1 MAERYQ
7 ARGLRIWDSKTDTYS
22 DLFANNANADYVA
35 RYENLTDWTFKP
47 LAEWQDDEPEGDP
60 VEQSANDPVNNPA
73 HYQGKVECIDA
84 IEAALGAQGFIAYC
98 RGNIIKYT
106 YRAGRKGD
114 SAEDLRKAV
123 WYLERAIETL
133 EK

>member
-7 ARGLRIWDSKTDTYS
+7 VRGRRIWDSQTDTYS
-22 DLFANNANADYVA
+22 RLFPRQEDAIQSTNFIAKA
-35 RYENLTDWTFKP
+35 LKHTLKFQP
-47 LAEWQDDEPEGDP
+47 LAEWQDDKPK
-60 VEQSANDPVNNPA
+60 SDPVNHPD

-84 IEAALGAQGFIAYC
+84 IEAALGDDGFIAHC
-98 RGNIIKYT
+98 RGNAMKYI

-114 SAEDLRKAV
+114 GVEDLRKAA
-123 WYLERAIETL
+123 WYLDRAIKTL